1 MKYYHSYI
9 FCEKGQCSV
18 PCNQTPNED
27 PVTTS
32 LLKLPLNAYASPSCF
47 IAAAA
52 ASAFIIIYALLL

>member
-1 MKYYHSYI
+1 MKYHSY
-9 FCEKGQCSV
+9 FFVKKASV
-18 PCNQTPNED
+18 PWNQTPNED

-52 ASAFIIIYALLL
+52 AFIIIYALLL

>member
-1 MKYYHSYI
+1 MKYHSY
-9 FCEKGQCSV
+9 FFVKKASV
-18 PCNQTPNED
+18 PWNQTPNED

-52 ASAFIIIYALLL
+52 FIIIYALLP